1 MQLLFDFQGPAAVV
15 GWKAVDDRVMG
26 GISQSRFSHD
36 PGGFAVFAGTVSLQ
50 RNGGFASVRAPLAG
64 PCAAH
69 AQHCQIEVRS
79 SDKLAKLYKLNLIIS
94 PQFDGI
100 NYQTEFSP
108 GPGPSPSPGSCLYPA
123 AWQQISLP
131 IASFSARFRG
141 RAVPHAERLESGRIC
156 QVGLMISGGQ
166 AGDFSLDVRR
176 IWVD

>member
-26 GISQSRFSHD
+26 GISQSSFSHD
-36 PGGFAVFAGTVSLQ
+36 PCGFAVFAGTVSLQ
-50 RNGGFASVRAPLAG
+50 RNGGFASVRAPFAG

-108 GPGPSPSPGSCLYPA
+108 NPGPSPGLSPA
-123 AWQQISLP
+123 AWQHISLP
-131 IASFSARFRG
+131 MASFSARFRG
-141 RAVPHAERLESGRIC
+141 RAVPQAERLESGRIC

-176 IWVD
+176 IWLD

>member
-1 MQLLFDFQGPAAVV
+1 MQLLFDFQDPAAVV
-15 GWKAVDDRVMG
+15 GWEAVDDRVMG

-69 AQHCQIEVRS
+69 AQHCQIEVHS
-79 SDKLAKLYKLNLIIS
+79 SDKSAKLYKLNLITS

-100 NYQTEFSP
+100 NYQAEFSP
-108 GPGPSPSPGSCLYPA
+108 GPGLSPA
-123 AWQQISLP
+123 AWQTISLP

-141 RAVPHAERLESGRIC
+141 RAVSHAERLESARIC

-166 AGDFSLDVRR
+166 AGDFALAIRR
-176 IWVD
+176 IWLD